1 MKQHGID
8 APASALEK
16 RLHYEKTY
24 NKKSVATLLGLSG
37 QDYAYAMEKPH
48 IHITVEMMEK
58 LSILLECDVLEVF
71 WLCYRRD
78 INLKN
83 AAMMCKVDKLLEKI
97 RIERLKNTSKVVSVN
112 DK

>member
-37 QDYAYAMEKPH
+37 QDYAYAM
-48 IHITVEMMEK
+48 
-58 LSILLECDVLEVF
+58 
-71 WLCYRRD
+71 
-78 INLKN
+78 
-83 AAMMCKVDKLLEKI
+83 
-97 RIERLKNTSKVVSVN
+97 
-112 DK
+112 